1 MPKGTKMK
9 KYVGLKPHNQFY
21 HICLPN
27 LPQSEVLSE
36 MLLSFFF
43 TYLLSPPLSVCEKLH
58 KLFSYCF
65 PCKMSFIC
73 GLYVNDNL
81 AVLHLSPWLYI
92 VSLDFTN
99 AKSQWGQKSS
109 QLVRKKTWRT
119 SEKKINVLKSKFWIK
134 VCISLNYFFY
144 WFDFRELFHS
154 SKDTT
159 NQNP

>member
-1 MPKGTKMK
+1 MCWWSCSQMQAYRSK
-9 KYVGLKPHNQFY
+9 KAEDQSTLTLRSRQDFDIFFNSLRLRLSDPLLIYFRLELCNQSY
-21 HICLPN
+21 CLLN
-27 LPQSEVLSE
+27 LPQSDVLSE

-92 VSLDFTN
+92 VSSDFTN
-99 AKSQWGQKSS
+99 AKSQ
-109 QLVRKKTWRT
+109 
-119 SEKKINVLKSKFWIK
+119 
-134 VCISLNYFFY
+134 
-144 WFDFRELFHS
+144 
-154 SKDTT
+154 
-159 NQNP
+159 

>member
-1 MPKGTKMK
+1 MPKGPKIE
-9 KYVGLKPHNQFY
+9 KYSRFETTQP
-21 HICLPN
+21 
-27 LPQSEVLSE
+27 VLSY
-36 MLLSFFF
+36 LSAKLASIWSPVRNVTVLFF

-99 AKSQWGQKSS
+99 AKSQWGQKWS
-109 QLVRKKTWRT
+109 QLVREKTWRT
-119 SEKKINVLKSKFWIK
+119 AENRCSENCDCLITLLSWFESKIGIISKL
-134 VCISLNYFFY
+134 VS
-144 WFDFRELFHS
+144 
-154 SKDTT
+154 
-159 NQNP
+159 

>member
-1 MPKGTKMK
+1 MPKGPKMK
-9 KYVGLKPHNQFY
+9 KYSGFETTQP
-21 HICLPN
+21 
-27 LPQSEVLSE
+27 VLSY
-36 MLLSFFF
+36 LSAKLASIWSPVRNVTVLFF

-92 VSLDFTN
+92 VSSDFTN

-109 QLVRKKTWRT
+109 QLVRKNMKDIRKQ
-119 SEKKINVLKSKFWIK
+119 KKIPMIIILKKNSFNKMKW
-134 VCISLNYFFY
+134 NP
-144 WFDFRELFHS
+144 LFHRAS
-154 SKDTT
+154 H
-159 NQNP
+159 NPYFLIGAKLK